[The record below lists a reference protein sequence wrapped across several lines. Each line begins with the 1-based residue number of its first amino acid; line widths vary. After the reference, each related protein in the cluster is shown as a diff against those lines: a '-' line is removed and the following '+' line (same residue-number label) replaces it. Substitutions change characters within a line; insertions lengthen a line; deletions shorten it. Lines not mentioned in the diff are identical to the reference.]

1 MTDSEVKISTNAAK
15 WTLLSV
21 WIKRFLGLISTLI
34 LVRFLTPTDLGIAI
48 SAMIVL
54 MFAQA
59 VTEAGSRQYIIQQD
73 NLSHEQI
80 CCAWTISLLLK
91 LIASCLIIIAAAFAE
106 KIFDS
111 DKMAAVLHVCSVVPL
126 LIGLKNPGLF
136 IEEKNDQ
143 YKTLNLLPVI
153 SKLIALPVTIG
164 IAVIYQ
170 TYWSL
175 IIGSLIENTIEVLL
189 SYRYNKF
196 KPRITLVGYRQ
207 QLKFSNYF
215 FVMSIFGYLRSR
227 LENFA
232 IIALFGV
239 KGNGLYSIAQEI
251 AFLPMTELVQPIQRG
266 FYSTAAKLKAS
277 KEQMFE
283 LYAKQ
288 SNWVLLILVPCFFG
302 LLAVQDLFTQVVLG
316 VNWLEAGS
324 IMPIFTATTI
334 PLSLYL
340 LVIYILT
347 IDNKFKYII
356 AIDVAYSIIL
366 AFTAYMI
373 DHFNLL
379 YFTTFRACL
388 SFLVFG
394 YYMLVIKIHYR
405 VNLLF
410 LLKSLPAVTFSAV
423 CMYVL
428 VLFIRTQL
436 TELPQLIQLLILIF
450 SGILTYLVVLYWCCR
465 LTSKG
470 NQRVIEILD
479 IYNVTA
485 SWLFIKFK
493 TKSITKDRDQID

>member
-227 LENFA
+227 LETFA

-251 AFLPMTELVQPIQRG
+251 AF
-266 FYSTAAKLKAS
+266 
-277 KEQMFE
+277 
-283 LYAKQ
+283 
-288 SNWVLLILVPCFFG
+288 
-302 LLAVQDLFTQVVLG
+302 FT
-316 VNWLEAGS
+316 
-324 IMPIFTATTI
+324 
-334 PLSLYL
+334 
-340 LVIYILT
+340 
-347 IDNKFKYII
+347 D
-356 AIDVAYSIIL
+356 D
-366 AFTAYMI
+366 
-373 DHFNLL
+373 
-379 YFTTFRACL
+379 
-388 SFLVFG
+388 
-394 YYMLVIKIHYR
+394 
-405 VNLLF
+405 
-410 LLKSLPAVTFSAV
+410 
-423 CMYVL
+423 
-428 VLFIRTQL
+428 
-436 TELPQLIQLLILIF
+436 
-450 SGILTYLVVLYWCCR
+450 
-465 LTSKG
+465 
-470 NQRVIEILD
+470 
-479 IYNVTA
+479 
-485 SWLFIKFK
+485 
-493 TKSITKDRDQID
+493 

>member
-1 MTDSEVKISTNAAK
+1 
-15 WTLLSV
+15 
-21 WIKRFLGLISTLI
+21 
-34 LVRFLTPTDLGIAI
+34 
-48 SAMIVL
+48 
-54 MFAQA
+54 
-59 VTEAGSRQYIIQQD
+59 
-73 NLSHEQI
+73 
-80 CCAWTISLLLK
+80 
-91 LIASCLIIIAAAFAE
+91 
-106 KIFDS
+106 
-111 DKMAAVLHVCSVVPL
+111 
-126 LIGLKNPGLF
+126 
-136 IEEKNDQ
+136 
-143 YKTLNLLPVI
+143 
-153 SKLIALPVTIG
+153 
-164 IAVIYQ
+164 
-170 TYWSL
+170 
-175 IIGSLIENTIEVLL
+175 
-189 SYRYNKF
+189 
-196 KPRITLVGYRQ
+196 
-207 QLKFSNYF
+207 
-215 FVMSIFGYLRSR
+215 MSIFGYLRSR

-366 AFTAYMI
+366 AFITYMI

-394 YYMLVIKIHYR
+394 YYLLVIKIHYR

>member
-1 MTDSEVKISTNAAK
+1 MTEPQVKISTNAAK

-21 WIKRFLGLISTLI
+21 WVKRLLGLASTLV
-34 LVRFLTPTDLGIAI
+34 LVRYLTPTDLGIAI
-48 SAMIVL
+48 SAMVVL

-59 VTEAGSRQYIIQQD
+59 VTEAGSRQYIIQHD
-73 NLSHEQI
+73 NLSDEQI
-80 CCAWTISLLLK
+80 SCAWTISLLLK
-91 LIASCLIIIAAAFAE
+91 LIASGLIIIAAFFAD

-111 DKMAAVLHVCSVVPL
+111 NKMAAVLQVCSVVPL

-136 IEEKNDQ
+136 IDEKNDQ
-143 YKTLNLLPVI
+143 YKILNLLPVI

-175 IIGSLIENTIEVLL
+175 IIGSLIETSIEVIL

-196 KPRITLVGYRQ
+196 SPKLTLVGYKQ

-266 FYSTAAKLKAS
+266 FYSTAAKLKTTKS
-277 KEQMFE
+277 QMFE

-288 SNWVLLILVPCFFG
+288 SNWVLLILIPCFFG

-316 VNWLEAGS
+316 SNWVEAGV

-340 LVIYILT
+340 LVIFILT
-347 IDNKFKYII
+347 IENKFKYII
-356 AIDVAYSIIL
+356 AVDVAYTLTL
-366 AFTAYMI
+366 AITTYYV
-373 DHFNLL
+373 DHFNLV
-379 YFTTFRACL
+379 YFTTFRAFL
-388 SFLVFG
+388 SFLIFG
-394 YYMLVIKIHYR
+394 YYLVVIR
-405 VNLLF
+405 VQYKVNILF
-410 LLKSLPAVTFSAV
+410 VLTALPAVTFAALL
-423 CMYVL
+423 MYGGIL
-428 VLFIRTQL
+428 LLRTQL
-436 TELPQLIQLLILIF
+436 TELPQLLQLLMLVV
-450 SGILTYLVVLYWCCR
+450 SGILIYTMVLYLSCR
-465 LTSKG
+465 MTSQG
-470 NQRVIEILD
+470 NQRIVEILE
-479 IYNVTA
+479 IYQIIAT
-485 SWLFIKFK
+485 WLRKKFNK
-493 TKSITKDRDQID
+493 NSIAKDRDQTD